1 MAPKKR
7 GDGEAVP
14 LPPLQE
20 VVSELTP
27 RKLALGKLDLKL
39 LDSLKAIEEKLR
51 EHLSTRV
58 SVTIDSN
65 IEEGMEWAE
74 ILTFGKWDGKWQF
87 LLEYGET
94 GDPDNWKT
102 QSLVTASR
110 EKRVSVFTGG
120 FIENLVRAAV
130 AQLDEQIAERENAIT
145 IASNLIGALEV
156 HDESPA

>member
-14 LPPLQE
+14 PLQE

-27 RKLALGKLDLKL
+27 RRVALGRLDITL

-51 EHLSTRV
+51 THLSTRV
-58 SVTIDSN
+58 SVTIDSQL
-65 IEEGMEWAE
+65 EEGMEWAE
-74 ILTFGKWDGKWQF
+74 VLTFGKWDGKWQF

-94 GDPDNWKT
+94 SDPEGWKT
-102 QSLVTASR
+102 QPLVTASR

-120 FIENLVRAAV
+120 FIERLVRAAV
-130 AQLDEQIAERENAIT
+130 AQLDAQIAEREAAIK
-145 IASNLIGALEV
+145 IASNLIAALEV
-156 HDESPA
+156 HDEISS